1 MSKQQRNND
10 KLALLIGSCWFT
22 LFAFWIFVLISGR
35 YLEVACTNERVIKVC
50 NFIDNNKIVLYLLQ
64 FVMYYIELMFVASI
78 SLKEKLFRYKPII
91 LSIIILVLWIPK
103 VVFRNTSIVNF
114 IDFLY
119 AIPLIILKPKRWLKV
134 IVTIINVFV
143 FTLISSIV
151 KNISFV
157 SINPNELPSL
167 IAIFYSIDIY
177 IMCFINYLYTK
188 KGDDNNGCL
197 VNVFQIKQKV
207 ENCKCNLRNTFS
219 NRNSSDNSICNESDI
234 KENRFYQIYCTTI
247 FIIITYGSILLVSLL
262 FNRPIEAT
270 ISVIFFHLFR
280 KKDEKTFHASNDMM
294 CWLISVTSFSIVS
307 SLALDL
313 KQSILCCICL
323 SYILTI
329 IMYYIKDY
337 LDLVIIR
344 NKLEKTT
351 LKELEL
357 NDLIGICKEN
367 MCIEDIRL
375 VYDYLHKKRDMST
388 DKFIMNRYISRRTLF
403 RMLKKVKD
411 NYETR
416 LMP

>member
-22 LFAFWIFVLISGR
+22 LFAFWVFVLISGR
-35 YLEVACTNERVIKVC
+35 YLEVACTNEQVIKVC
-50 NFIDNNKIVLYLLQ
+50 NFIDNNKILLCVVKFAFYYFQSILVFYAILKKKIFSSNIIPISIYVLVIWLVKHFTSQYSFSNYLD
-64 FVMYYIELMFVASI
+64 F
-78 SLKEKLFRYKPII
+78 
-91 LSIIILVLWIPK
+91 LSII
-103 VVFRNTSIVNF
+103 F
-114 IDFLY
+114 I
-119 AIPLIILKPKRWLKV
+119 IILDKKKWLRA
-134 IVTIINVFV
+134 ITGNILLFL
-143 FTLISSIV
+143 FTLISLMV
-151 KNISFV
+151 KNMSNINV
-157 SINPNELPSL
+157 SNLPL
-167 IAIFYSIDIY
+167 IIQVLLMIDIL
-177 IMCFINYLYTK
+177 IMNWLYYSYSRK
-188 KGDDNNGCL
+188 EVDHNERHWL
-197 VNVFQIKQKV
+197 VLQIKQKV

-234 KENRFYQIYCTTI
+234 KENRFYRIYCTTI

-270 ISVIFFHLFR
+270 ISVIFFHIFR

-307 SLALDL
+307 ALALDL

-337 LDLVIIR
+337 FDLVIIR

-375 VYDYLHKKRDMST
+375 VYDYLHKKRDTST

>member
-1 MSKQQRNND
+1 MKQQRNND

-22 LFAFWIFVLISGR
+22 LFAFWVFVLISGR
-35 YLEVACTNERVIKVC
+35 YLEVACTNEQVIKVC
-50 NFIDNNKIVLYLLQ
+50 NFIDNNKILLCVVK
-64 FVMYYIELMFVASI
+64 FAFYYFQSILMFYAILKKKIFSSNTIPISI
-78 SLKEKLFRYKPII
+78 YVLVIWLIKHFTSQYSFSNYLDF
-91 LSIIILVLWIPK
+91 LSIIFV
-103 VVFRNTSIVNF
+103 
-114 IDFLY
+114 
-119 AIPLIILKPKRWLKV
+119 IILDKKKWARAITGNILL
-134 IVTIINVFV
+134 FL
-143 FTLISSIV
+143 FTLISLMV
-151 KNISFV
+151 KNMSNINIS
-157 SINPNELPSL
+157 NLPL
-167 IAIFYSIDIY
+167 IIQVLLMIDIL
-177 IMCFINYLYTK
+177 IMNWLYYSYSRK
-188 KGDDNNGCL
+188 EVDHNERHWL
-197 VNVFQIKQKV
+197 VLQIKQKV
-207 ENCKCNLRNTFS
+207 ENCKCNLRNIFS

-247 FIIITYGSILLVSLL
+247 FITITYGSILLVSLL

-270 ISVIFFHLFR
+270 ISVIFFHIFR

-313 KQSILCCICL
+313 KQSVLCCICL

-357 NDLIGICKEN
+357 NELIGICKEN

>member
-22 LFAFWIFVLISGR
+22 LFAFWVFVLISGR
-35 YLEVACTNERVIKVC
+35 YLEVACSNEQVIKVC
-50 NFIDNNKIVLYLLQ
+50 NFIDNNKILLCVVK
-64 FVMYYIELMFVASI
+64 FAVYYFQSILMFYAILKKKIFSSNTIPISI
-78 SLKEKLFRYKPII
+78 YVLVIWLIKHFTSQYSFSNYLDF
-91 LSIIILVLWIPK
+91 LSII
-103 VVFRNTSIVNF
+103 F
-114 IDFLY
+114 I
-119 AIPLIILKPKRWLKV
+119 IILDKKKWARAITGNILL
-134 IVTIINVFV
+134 FL
-143 FTLISSIV
+143 FTLISLMV
-151 KNISFV
+151 KNMSNINIS
-157 SINPNELPSL
+157 NLPL
-167 IAIFYSIDIY
+167 IIQVLLMIDIL
-177 IMCFINYLYTK
+177 IMNWLYYSYSRK
-188 KGDDNNGCL
+188 EVDHNERHWL
-197 VNVFQIKQKV
+197 VLQIKQKV

-219 NRNSSDNSICNESDI
+219 NHNSSDNSICNESDI

>member
-22 LFAFWIFVLISGR
+22 LFAFWVFVLISGR
-35 YLEVACTNERVIKVC
+35 YLEVACTNEQVIKVC
-50 NFIDNNKIVLYLLQ
+50 NFIDNNKILLCIVK
-64 FVMYYIELMFVASI
+64 FAFYYFQSILMFYAILKKKIFSSNTIPISI
-78 SLKEKLFRYKPII
+78 YVLVIWLIKHFTSQYSFSNYLDF
-91 LSIIILVLWIPK
+91 LSII
-103 VVFRNTSIVNF
+103 F
-114 IDFLY
+114 I
-119 AIPLIILKPKRWLKV
+119 IILDKKKWARAITGNILL
-134 IVTIINVFV
+134 FL
-143 FTLISSIV
+143 FTLISLMV
-151 KNISFV
+151 KNMSNINIS
-157 SINPNELPSL
+157 NLPL
-167 IAIFYSIDIY
+167 IIQVLLMIDIL
-177 IMCFINYLYTK
+177 IMNWLYYSYSRK
-188 KGDDNNGCL
+188 EVDHNERHWL
-197 VNVFQIKQKV
+197 VLQIKQKM
-207 ENCKCNLRNTFS
+207 ENCKCNLRNIFS

-270 ISVIFFHLFR
+270 ISVIFFHIFR

-313 KQSILCCICL
+313 KQSVLCCICL

-357 NDLIGICKEN
+357 NELIGICKEN

>member
-22 LFAFWIFVLISGR
+22 LFAFWVFVLISGR
-35 YLEVACTNERVIKVC
+35 YLEVACTNEQVIKVC
-50 NFIDNNKIVLYLLQ
+50 NFIDNNKILLCVVK
-64 FVMYYIELMFVASI
+64 FAFYYFQSILMFYAILKKKIFSSNTIPISI
-78 SLKEKLFRYKPII
+78 YVLVIWLIKHFTSQYSFSNYLDF
-91 LSIIILVLWIPK
+91 LSII
-103 VVFRNTSIVNF
+103 F
-114 IDFLY
+114 I
-119 AIPLIILKPKRWLKV
+119 IILDKKKWARAITGNILL
-134 IVTIINVFV
+134 FL
-143 FTLISSIV
+143 FTLISLMV
-151 KNISFV
+151 KNMSNINIS
-157 SINPNELPSL
+157 NLPL
-167 IAIFYSIDIY
+167 IIQVLLMIY
-177 IMCFINYLYTK
+177 ILIMNWLYYSYSRK
-188 KGDDNNGCL
+188 EVDHNERHWL
-197 VNVFQIKQKV
+197 VLQIKQKV
-207 ENCKCNLRNTFS
+207 ENCKCNLRNIFS

>member
-22 LFAFWIFVLISGR
+22 LFAFWVFVLISGR
-35 YLEVACTNERVIKVC
+35 YLEVACTNEQVIKVC
-50 NFIDNNKIVLYLLQ
+50 NFIDNNKILLCVVK
-64 FVMYYIELMFVASI
+64 FAFYYFQLILMFYAILKKKIFSSNIIPISI
-78 SLKEKLFRYKPII
+78 YVLVIWLIKHFTSQYSFSNYLDF
-91 LSIIILVLWIPK
+91 LSII
-103 VVFRNTSIVNF
+103 F
-114 IDFLY
+114 I
-119 AIPLIILKPKRWLKV
+119 IILDKKKWARAITGNILL
-134 IVTIINVFV
+134 FL
-143 FTLISSIV
+143 FTLISLMV
-151 KNISFV
+151 KNMSNINIS
-157 SINPNELPSL
+157 NLPL
-167 IAIFYSIDIY
+167 IIQVLLMIDIL
-177 IMCFINYLYTK
+177 IMNWLYYSYSRK
-188 KGDDNNGCL
+188 EVDHNERHWL
-197 VNVFQIKQKV
+197 VLQIKQKV
-207 ENCKCNLRNTFS
+207 ENCKCNLRNIFS

-388 DKFIMNRYISRRTLF
+388 DKFIMNKYISRRTLF

>member
-22 LFAFWIFVLISGR
+22 LFAFWVFVLISGR
-35 YLEVACTNERVIKVC
+35 YLEVACTNEQVIKVC
-50 NFIDNNKIVLYLLQ
+50 NFIDNNKILLCVVKFAFYYFQSILVFYAILKKKIFSSNIIPISIYVLVIWLVKHFTSQYSFSNYLD
-64 FVMYYIELMFVASI
+64 F
-78 SLKEKLFRYKPII
+78 
-91 LSIIILVLWIPK
+91 LSII
-103 VVFRNTSIVNF
+103 F
-114 IDFLY
+114 I
-119 AIPLIILKPKRWLKV
+119 IILDKKKWLRA
-134 IVTIINVFV
+134 ITGNILLFL
-143 FTLISSIV
+143 FTLISLMV
-151 KNISFV
+151 KNMSNINV
-157 SINPNELPSL
+157 SNLPL
-167 IAIFYSIDIY
+167 IIQVLLMIDIL
-177 IMCFINYLYTK
+177 IMNWLYYSYSRK
-188 KGDDNNGCL
+188 EVDHNERHWL
-197 VNVFQIKQKV
+197 VLQIKQKV

-219 NRNSSDNSICNESDI
+219 NRNSIDNSICNESDI
-234 KENRFYQIYCTTI
+234 KENRFYRIYCTTI

-270 ISVIFFHLFR
+270 ISVIFFHIFR

-307 SLALDL
+307 ALALDL

-337 LDLVIIR
+337 FDLVIIR

-375 VYDYLHKKRDMST
+375 VYDYLHKKRDTST